1 MTHMGRCPSPLPAPC
16 HPALI
21 QCVGHGDSEVPQLGA
36 IVQVIVPR
44 PMDPRLLRLWRC
56 AAMATRANS
65 LSGVWVAVRNVW
77 VKEDVAAYVVVTVVV
92 FPPLLPSRH
101 LMVCVLLVES
111 DIQAQQGHGSHQ

>member
-1 MTHMGRCPSPLPAPC
+1 MTHMGRCPSPLPAQC
-16 HPALI
+16 EPALT
-21 QCVGHGDSEVPQLGA
+21 QYVGHGDSEVPQLGA
-36 IVQVIVPR
+36 IVQVIIPR

-77 VKEDVAAYVVVTVVV
+77 VKEDVAAYVVVRVGSS
-92 FPPLLPSRH
+92 PLSPGRH